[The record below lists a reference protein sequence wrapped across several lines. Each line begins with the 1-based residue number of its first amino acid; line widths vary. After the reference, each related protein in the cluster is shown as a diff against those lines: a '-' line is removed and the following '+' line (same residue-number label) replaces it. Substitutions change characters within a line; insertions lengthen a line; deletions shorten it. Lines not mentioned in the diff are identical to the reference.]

1 MARAPRFTTLTTLH
15 KPRYGDWAG
24 NRAGQRPDPAC
35 CCESVYP
42 PGRGMIPS
50 QCAKSRGHGP
60 EGAYCAIHDPAAVE
74 ARRAASQAAYEAK
87 WEPDRI
93 RAARAQATPSLI
105 AVLQSIADGHNDP
118 RSLAVS
124 TLASLSSSNPR
135 AFK

>member
-1 MARAPRFTTLTTLH
+1 MAKKPKFTTLTSLH

-24 NRAGQRPDPAC
+24 NRAGQKPDPAL
-35 CCESVYP
+35 CCEEVWP
-42 PGRGMIPS
+42 PGGAMIPS

-60 EGAYCAIHDPAAVE
+60 EAAYCAVHAPEAVA

-105 AVLQSIADGHNDP
+105 AALQAIAAGHNDP
-118 RSLAVS
+118 R
-124 TLASLSSSNPR
+124 TLATETLATLNPR